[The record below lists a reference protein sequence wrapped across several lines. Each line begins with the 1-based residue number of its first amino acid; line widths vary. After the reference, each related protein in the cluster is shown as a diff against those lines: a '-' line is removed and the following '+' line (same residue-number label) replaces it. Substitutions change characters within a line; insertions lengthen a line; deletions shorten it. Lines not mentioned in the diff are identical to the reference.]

1 MRHLLLISIFTLT
14 IQAKPVDASVVYQKD
29 DGKKAALSSCR
40 AGDCQPLAVS
50 KGRRDDDVPDEYPP
64 PPKPKSAM
72 ASTLPDITTVSL
84 PYAVEH
90 YEAPAKSEPTY
101 EMPRHW
107 HPGDD
112 HEHHGQVPEPATWA
126 LIGCGLVALAWRRR

>member
-1 MRHLLLISIFTLT
+1 MRYLLLILLT
-14 IQAKPVDASVVYQKD
+14 TCLYADPIDGSVIYPED
-29 DGKKAALSSCR
+29 DGKKAALSSCK

-50 KGRRDDDVPDEYPP
+50 KGRRDDDEPSPPP
-64 PPKPKSAM
+64 PPKPKSALLD
-72 ASTLPDITTVSL
+72 SITVSL

-90 YEAPAKSEPTY
+90 YEAPAKVEPTY

-112 HEHHGQVPEPATWA
+112 HGHGHHGQVPEPATWA
-126 LIGCGLVALAWRRR
+126 LIGCGLMAVAWRRR

>member
-1 MRHLLLISIFTLT
+1 MRYLLLAFLT
-14 IQAKPVDASVVYQKD
+14 TCLYADPVDGSVIYPED
-29 DGKKAALSSCR
+29 GGKKAALSSCK
-40 AGDCQPLAVS
+40 AGDCQPLAIS
-50 KGRRDDDVPDEYPP
+50 KGRRDDDEPSPPP
-64 PPKPKSAM
+64 PPKGSLLD
-72 ASTLPDITTVSL
+72 SITVSL

-90 YEAPAKSEPTY
+90 YEAPANPEPTY

>member
-1 MRHLLLISIFTLT
+1 MLYLLLTLLT
-14 IQAKPVDASVVYQKD
+14 TCLYAAPLDGSVIYPED
-29 DGKKAALSSCR
+29 EGKKAALSSCKG
-40 AGDCQPLAVS
+40 GDCQPLAIS
-50 KGRRDDDVPDEYPP
+50 KGRRDDDEPSPPP
-64 PPKPKSAM
+64 PPKGS
-72 ASTLPDITTVSL
+72 LLGNITVSL
-84 PYAVEH
+84 PYAIEH

-126 LIGCGLVALAWRRR
+126 LIGCGLVALAYRRRKEL

>member
-1 MRHLLLISIFTLT
+1 MKYTLLFAILT
-14 IQAKPVDASVVYQKD
+14 TCLYAAPLDESVIYPED
-29 DGKKAALSSCR
+29 DGKKAALSSCKG
-40 AGDCQPLAVS
+40 GDCQPLAVS
-50 KGRRDDDVPDEYPP
+50 KGRRDDDEPSP
-64 PPKPKSAM
+64 PPKPKSSM
-72 ASTLPDITTVSL
+72 LDSITVSL

-126 LIGCGLVALAWRRR
+126 LIGCGLVALAWRRRSNA